1 MRLPTTLVALP
12 AVLVVLATAGCGSP
26 PALEMEA
33 AASSLAK
40 ATSEQADKYAAESL
54 KAAQA
59 AQSAMQAALK
69 EQEGKWFKSYDRT
82 RELAVEAKAAADKA
96 ISDAVAGREKA
107 EAAEARAKAAAAARA
122 KMAKE
127 AVRVGGNIR
136 PPVKVK
142 DVPPVY
148 PAVAKAAK
156 VSGVVVL
163 EATVGPDGRVTD
175 TRVVRSIPLLDQAAI
190 DAVQQWEYKPTMV
203 KGQAVP
209 VIVTISVNFTNP

>member
-1 MRLPTTLVALP
+1 MRLPTALLAIP
-12 AVLVVLATAGCGSP
+12 AVLVVTITAGCGSP
-26 PALEMEA
+26 PTEDIEA

-40 ATSEQADKYAAESL
+40 ATSERAEKFADESL
-54 KAAQA
+54 EAAQA
-59 AQSAMQAALK
+59 AQSALQAELK

-82 RELAVEAKAAADKA
+82 RELAVAAKAAADKA
-96 ISDAVAGREKA
+96 VTDAVAGREKA

-136 PPVKVK
+136 PPVKTK

-156 VSGVVVL
+156 VSGQVVL
-163 EATVGPDGRVTD
+163 EATVGPDGRVSD